1 MAEKSQTTL
10 NQDFI
15 VDAQKHKKLL
25 EYAQKVFE
33 NPQLLADADI
43 YSLSPDNPALASKVL
58 LSAYTRALKEEARKL
73 DTPDKSSILEEL
85 HQKYEQLVNEFREKN
100 RSLLDS
106 LTSTKQGGKQL
117 WQWKNL
123 KEALTNCLM
132 TQSPLLTIFGKTTT
146 KLQNQTNKVYFYQEI
161 FPRTHFIRLVEMTQD
176 VIPSRRQW
184 T

>member
-117 WQWKNL
+117 
-123 KEALTNCLM
+123 
-132 TQSPLLTIFGKTTT
+132 
-146 KLQNQTNKVYFYQEI
+146 
-161 FPRTHFIRLVEMTQD
+161 
-176 VIPSRRQW
+176 
-184 T
+184 